1 MSSDPPSQPTN
12 FECIDP
18 ILRVEDMAVS
28 VRYYVDVLGFVEA
41 AWGTDAFSHV
51 GRDGRGIY
59 LCRGG
64 QGHAGAWV
72 WIGVGD
78 VRALYRIYEDRGAI
92 IRQAP
97 KSEPWALEMQVE
109 DPDGNVLRFGSDP
122 EDDGT
127 QTG

>member
-1 MSSDPPSQPTN
+1 MQNPLPTR

-18 ILRVEDMAVS
+18 ILRVENMEAS
-28 VRYYVDVLGFVEA
+28 LRYYVDVLGFEA
-41 AWGTDAFSHV
+41 ADWGSESFSHV

-78 VRALYRIYEDRGAI
+78 VRPLYETYRERGAI
-92 IRQAP
+92 IRQPP
-97 KSEPWALEMQVE
+97 KKEPWALEMQVE

-122 EDDGT
+122 EDDGSP
-127 QTG
+127 

>member
-1 MSSDPPSQPTN
+1 MSAPLPTS

-28 VRYYVDVLGFVEA
+28 IRYYVDVLGFEVA
-41 AWGTDAFSHV
+41 SWGTDAFSHV

-78 VRALYRIYEDRGAI
+78 VRVLYEAYKERGAV

-97 KSEPWALEMQVE
+97 KIEPWALEMQVE

-122 EDDGT
+122 EEAGT
-127 QTG
+127 RSG